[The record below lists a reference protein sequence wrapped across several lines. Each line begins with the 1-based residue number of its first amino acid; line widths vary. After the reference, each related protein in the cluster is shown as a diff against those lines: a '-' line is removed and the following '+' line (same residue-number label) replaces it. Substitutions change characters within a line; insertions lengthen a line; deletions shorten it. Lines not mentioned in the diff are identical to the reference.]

1 MMMDYMKEV
10 KQSMTSSEFRDG
22 MIIDQFEINS
32 ELIFLVLKIVLL
44 MITTLFRQK
53 IFFMI

>member
-22 MIIDQFEINS
+22 MIIDQFDINS
-32 ELIFLVLKIVLL
+32 ELNIFSI
-44 MITTLFRQK
+44 MI
-53 IFFMI
+53 